1 MARPG
6 FGSNAKG
13 NPTRAW
19 EVYVDDPVFDIFR
32 RTSDKD
38 AVWVEEVQGLWQV
51 KKRLLNLK
59 STVPGSY
66 LVFDATADKF
76 IEPFAECA

>member
-1 MARPG
+1 M
-6 FGSNAKG
+6 
-13 NPTRAW
+13 
-19 EVYVDDPVFDIFR
+19 DDPVFDIFR

-38 AVWVEEVQGLWQV
+38 AVWVEEVQGLRQV
-51 KKRLLNLK
+51 KKRLITLE
-59 STVPGSY
+59 SAVPGTY